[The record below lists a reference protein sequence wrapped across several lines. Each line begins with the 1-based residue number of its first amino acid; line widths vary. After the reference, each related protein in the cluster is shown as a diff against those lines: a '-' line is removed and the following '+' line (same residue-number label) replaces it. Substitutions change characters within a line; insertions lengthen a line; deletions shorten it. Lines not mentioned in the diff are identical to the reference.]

1 MRIRTVKPEFHQS
14 ETLGKVSREV
24 RYLACALLNWA
35 DDEGYFVT
43 NPRVIAGSLLPL
55 DDDGP
60 AFVERALPELER
72 IGYLVLFEGHVGLIP
87 GLPTHQ
93 RINRPTKS
101 KLKAKALKPLSL
113 TEDSVSPHTQLSEAS
128 PTEGKGREGNRE
140 RKGTGKG
147 NGSAEVAVSPK
158 QVELPAEVVPAKQRR
173 PPGLVEQVH
182 EYFLEARGYR
192 LEDLSL
198 DVAAHPDE
206 PPEWPRSA
214 ATVAAWAAAAK
225 ADDEPRTQLSYAKSV
240 VDEFLKDPFW
250 AGAKK
255 RVDGKDTDEPQPY
268 PWRAL
273 LSEKVW
279 RRHVEAVERAW
290 GAAA

>member
-113 TEDSVSPHTQLSEAS
+113 TEDSVSPHTHLSEAS
-128 PTEGKGREGNRE
+128 PTEGKGREGNKEDSSSSTLSLAATPPPEEEESTYDDALRILV
-140 RKGTGKG
+140 RYRYTHRGTDQPPIVNLLAWEATTKANENATHG
-147 NGSAEVAVSPK
+147 NEIRQRLTQGTDAASAVAGVID
-158 QVELPAEVVPAKQRR
+158 PAEARR
-173 PPGLVEQVH
+173 IARDLGLRVEFD
-182 EYFLEARGYR
+182 ERPL
-192 LEDLSL
+192 
-198 DVAAHPDE
+198 PDPDCVDCAGSGWRTVEEGSTRVE
-206 PPEWPRSA
+206 PCSCMASNVTPLR
-214 ATVAAWAAAAK
+214 
-225 ADDEPRTQLSYAKSV
+225 RTS
-240 VDEFLKDPFW
+240 
-250 AGAKK
+250 
-255 RVDGKDTDEPQPY
+255 
-268 PWRAL
+268 
-273 LSEKVW
+273 
-279 RRHVEAVERAW
+279 
-290 GAAA
+290 

>member
-24 RYLACALLNWA
+24 RYLAGALLNWA

-72 IGYLVLFEGHVGLIP
+72 IGYLVLFEGHIGLIP

-101 KLKAKALKPLSL
+101 KLKAKALKRLNL

-140 RKGTGKG
+140 RKGKGTGKG
-147 NGSAEVAVSPK
+147 AAEVAVSPK
-158 QVELPAEVVPAKQRR
+158 QVELPTEGVPAKPPR
-173 PPGLVEQVH
+173 PPSLVEQVH
-182 EYFLEARGYR
+182 EYFMEARGYR

-198 DVAAHPDE
+198 EAHPDD
-206 PPEWPRSA
+206 PPDWPRSA
-214 ATVAAWAAAAK
+214 ATVSAWATASK
-225 ADDEPRTQLSYAKSV
+225 DEEPRYQLLHCKAV
-240 VDEFLKDPFW
+240 VDEYLKDPFW
-250 AGAKK
+250 AGAKR
-255 RVDGKDTDEPQPY
+255 RVAGVDTEEPQPY

-273 LSEKVW
+273 LAEKVW
-279 RRHVEAVERAW
+279 RRHLDAVERGL